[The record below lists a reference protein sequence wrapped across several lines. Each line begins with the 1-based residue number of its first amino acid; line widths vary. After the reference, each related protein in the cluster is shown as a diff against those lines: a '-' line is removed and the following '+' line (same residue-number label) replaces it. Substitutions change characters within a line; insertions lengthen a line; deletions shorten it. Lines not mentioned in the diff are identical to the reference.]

1 MVSIPEKHTSIRGE
15 IEGAFGQVSAIVN
28 ASLGPVNAAYP
39 HRPSN
44 EPLKIDG
51 SKRADLGKVEPEDI
65 QALLESFHDQ
75 ARGVQDDSTLLLERL
90 VTGLS
95 RLPEDSKT
103 GKHLTDN
110 FVNTLWDALPHPPL
124 SSLGGQYKYREADG
138 RNNNISHPS
147 LGQAGSHYARSV
159 KPVILQNIQLPDPG
173 DIFDELMDRGDAF
186 EEHPNKIS
194 SVLFYM
200 AAIITHDIFC
210 TNSKDNT
217 ISDTS
222 SYLDLSPLYGK
233 NGDEQK
239 LIRTF
244 KDGKLKPDC
253 FSEKRTLGLPPG
265 VGVMLIMFNRFH
277 NKTATMLAL

>member
-1 MVSIPEKHTSIRGE
+1 MASTAENHTSLRGD
-15 IEGAFGQVSAIVN
+15 IEGAFGQVSALVN
-28 ASLGPVNAAYP
+28 ASLGPVNADYP
-39 HRPSN
+39 YKPTN

-51 SKRADLGKVEPEDI
+51 TKCADLEKIESEDVET
-65 QALLESFHDQ
+65 LLQTFHDQ
-75 ARGVQDDSTLLLERL
+75 ARGVQDDNTLLLERL
-90 VTGLS
+90 VAGLS
-95 RLPEDSKT
+95 RLPGDSKL

-110 FVNTLWDALPHPPL
+110 FVNSLWDSLPHPPI
-124 SSLGGQYKYREADG
+124 SSLGSQFKYREADG
-138 RNNNISHPS
+138 RNNNISYPS
-147 LGQAGSHYARSV
+147 LGQAGNPYARSV
-159 KPVILQNIQLPDPG
+159 KPEILQNIQLPDPG
-173 DIFDELMDRGDAF
+173 DIFDELMDRGDTF
-186 EEHPNKIS
+186 EEHPNQIS

-253 FSEKRTLGLPPG
+253 FSEKRTLSLPPG
-265 VGVMLIMFNRFH
+265 VGVLLIMFNRFH
-277 NKTATMLAL
+277 NKTAAMLAS